1 MSIVYTYVYKIWRGL
16 LSIIRVVGVGTPC
29 MSGNS
34 SSSTPFLC
42 LETTAFCYICF
53 YINFFQLIK
62 RVYISNYRNCPSVR
76 IWQLIFDN
84 ENRS

>member
-1 MSIVYTYVYKIWRGL
+1 MAWAVVYYHSYGHGDA
-16 LSIIRVVGVGTPC
+16 SYN
-29 MSGNS
+29 GNS
-34 SSSTPFLC
+34 SSFTPFLC

-62 RVYISNYRNCPSVR
+62 RVYISYYRNCPSVR